1 MILKNVRDARRNEA
15 GQKAENV
22 GKLKKKKIK
31 KTLKKRLLWGLK
43 QRIKINENN
52 VYKLRIGAVT
62 AVGTMG

>member
-31 KTLKKRLLWGLK
+31 KTLKMDILITVRTKVIREE
-43 QRIKINENN
+43 R
-52 VYKLRIGAVT
+52 VV
-62 AVGTMG
+62 